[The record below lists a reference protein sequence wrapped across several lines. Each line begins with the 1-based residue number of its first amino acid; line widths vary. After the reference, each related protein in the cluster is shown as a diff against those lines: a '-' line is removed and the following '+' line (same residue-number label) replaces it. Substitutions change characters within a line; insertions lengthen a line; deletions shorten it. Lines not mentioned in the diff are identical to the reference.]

1 MNTNPDLDRLRHS
14 TLERIDR
21 AERHFKLAFVGAA
34 LIELAFLV
42 AFLLLADLSQR
53 LHVLLL
59 LSTIATY
66 TLVGIGLVALGAWDR
81 RNTLLVLKGMEAFR
95 A

>member
-1 MNTNPDLDRLRHS
+1 MNTNPELDTIRRS

-21 AERHFKLAFVGAA
+21 AERHYKLAFFGAA

-42 AFLLLADLSQR
+42 AFLLLADFSQR
-53 LHVLLL
+53 LHVLLF

-66 TLVGIGLVALGAWDR
+66 TIVVIGMVALGAWDR
-81 RNTLLVLKGMEAFR
+81 RNTLLVLKGMETFR

>member
-1 MNTNPDLDRLRHS
+1 MSNNPDLDTIRRT

-21 AERHFKLAFVGAA
+21 AERHYKIAFFGAG
-34 LIELAFLV
+34 LIELSFLV
-42 AFLLLADLSQR
+42 AFLLLADFTQR
-53 LHVLLL
+53 LHVLLF

-66 TLVGIGLVALGAWDR
+66 TIVLIGLVALGAWDR
-81 RNTLLVLKGMEAFR
+81 RNTLLVLKGIEAFK